1 MPVGFAGSSRGL
13 EQCLGSVGVIVL
25 TGMSQAMNSDSRVH
39 SLVAPR
45 RRQVTGPFEPYFP
58 QQ

>member
-1 MPVGFAGSSRGL
+1 MPVGFSGTRRGL
-13 EQCLGSVGVIVL
+13 EQCPGSVGVVAL
-25 TGMSQAMNSDSRVH
+25 TGMSWAVNSDSRVH
-39 SLVAPR
+39 SLVASG